1 MIPGRDRHLGADEGQ
16 QPGQTP
22 LQQVAAI
29 PQVGEQ
35 EISASQS
42 HDGKDVG
49 GEEDEGDGGDGED
62 GQDGV
67 YRE

>member
-16 QPGQTP
+16 YPGQTL

-29 PQVGEQ
+29 RHVGEQ

-49 GEEDEGDGGDGED
+49 GEDDEGDGGDGED
-62 GQDGV
+62 GRDGV
-67 YRE
+67 HRE